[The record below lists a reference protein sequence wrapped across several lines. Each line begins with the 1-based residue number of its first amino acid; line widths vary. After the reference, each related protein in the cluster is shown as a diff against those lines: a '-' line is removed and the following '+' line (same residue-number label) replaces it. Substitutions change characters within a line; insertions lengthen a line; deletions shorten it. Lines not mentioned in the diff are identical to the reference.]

1 MRRPSRAWKPSLF
14 PLTLLLALAL
24 PGSAALAMGSES
36 AATPAARPAE
46 QADYAAGK
54 QAIASKNWQAA
65 LDAFN
70 KVVASDPGNA
80 NAHNFLGYA
89 YRKLG
94 KLDLAFK
101 HYEEALGLDPRHR
114 GAHEYIGETYLLA
127 GNLAQAEEHL
137 AAPGRDRGGAETTR
151 AARSRP
157 CRLRQRRLTSGAC

>member
-101 HYEEALGLDPRHR
+101 HYEEALRLDPTS
-114 GAHEYIGETYLLA
+114 I
-127 GNLAQAEEHL
+127 
-137 AAPGRDRGGAETTR
+137 AARTNTSARPISSPATWRRRKSTSRRR
-151 AARSRP
+151 AATAAAQKRQGRP
-157 CRLRQRRLTSGAC
+157 EAALVA